1 MRNEALLELL
11 EDEILEDAQIELRA
25 NRQQYLQIKNDIL
38 RAQSLLGQR
47 LMKEISIDTVTTQ
60 GMGIL

>member
-25 NRQQYLQIKNDIL
+25 NRQQYLQIKNDII